1 MSEDQ
6 LVSGKSPIQDAAL
19 ALMRKP
25 FAEHQISKM
34 CKSTKKD
41 NQPGRCRDCGGYH
54 KLPSVQ
60 LSYVGHAAL
69 TDRLLDADPCW
80 TWEPLA
86 LAPDGSP
93 LLDANGGLWIK
104 LTVAGVTR
112 LGYGDAQGKVGGDA
126 MKERIGDA
134 LRNAGMRFGAA
145 LDLWHKGD
153 LHPAIEVEEPAAT
166 FEKKADG
173 NFVRKTDNVVN
184 VGSNPPVTTVG
195 KLPATVQPTEIAQK
209 EATKPVTRKKKE
221 SVPDAGKPWGGTFEP
236 PVIQKDTTAS
246 LPASNAITPENPIT
260 DADVP
265 FPGDPEPKPVDKR
278 LATDEERKDIMDR
291 LIVLKDKGFSGV
303 REYLMKETGVAR
315 TNDIPYVQF
324 IELVDRLEKAESAG
338 TLKDLLK

>member
-41 NQPGRCRDCGGYH
+41 NQPGRCRDCGGFH

-69 TDRLLDADPCW
+69 TDRLLDADPTW
-80 TWEPLA
+80 TWEPVTYA
-86 LAPDGSP
+86 ADGTP
-93 LLDANGGLWIK
+93 LIDANGGLWIK

-166 FEKKADG
+166 FQKQPDGQFKKS
-173 NFVRKTDNVVN
+173 TENVQS
-184 VGSNPPVTTVG
+184 GSTLAVHNPSVEVPNPG
-195 KLPATVQPTEIAQK
+195 KIAGPA
-209 EATKPVTRKKKE
+209 KPVTRKKKE
-221 SVPDAGKPWGGTFEP
+221 SVPDAGKPWGGEFEP
-236 PVIQKDTTAS
+236 KTVTP
-246 LPASNAITPENPIT
+246 PASNAITPENPIT

-278 LATDEERKDIMDR
+278 PATDEERKDIMDR
-291 LIVLKDKGFSGV
+291 LVVLKDKGFSGI